1 VTAFVTADEAA
12 SLIRDGA
19 TVALTGSGGGILE
32 ADSILAAVERRF
44 LASGHPRDLTVIH
57 ALGIGDGETSGLS
70 HFAHEGLVSRVIG
83 GHWSWSP
90 AMQKLAAS
98 EAIEAYALPAGVI
111 GALLRESGARRPG
124 LTTRVG
130 LGSFVDPRVEGG
142 RLNSRSQEPLNEVVE
157 IDGDEYLRYFPI
169 KVDVAIVRG
178 SVADERGGV
187 GFEFEPALLDSDA
200 VALSAKAYGGIVLCQ
215 VREVADGPL
224 APFSVHL
231 PSTLVDYVVVN
242 PEQRQTYAHRDDPA
256 LYSARRS
263 SAKVGGTEPL
273 AAVDP
278 KTIIARRAAL
288 ELKPG
293 ALINVGFGMSSL
305 VVDVLAGEGL
315 LDHVTLVIEQGAV
328 GGQPVSGQLFGV
340 SRYPHAILPSTRQF
354 DFFASRALATCFL
367 GMAEV
372 DRHGDVN
379 VSKIGAT
386 AVGPGGFI
394 DIVHGSQEAVFCGP
408 LTAKGLHVSVQDG
421 LLVIDREGT
430 INKFTARVNQ
440 VTFSAAQAVKEGRSA
455 IYVTERAVFRLTP
468 EGVELIEVAPG
479 IDIERDVLAHMD
491 FQPIVK
497 DVTLMPERIF
507 GAGDLLTDWPHTSNI
522 ERLRT

>member
-1 VTAFVTADEAA
+1 MTTFASPDEAA
-12 SLIRDGA
+12 GLIPDGA

-32 ADSILAAVERRF
+32 PDAILAAIERRF
-44 LASGHPRDLTVIH
+44 LASDHPRDLTVIH
-57 ALGIGDGETSGLS
+57 ALGIGDGETTGLT
-70 HFAHEGLVSRVIG
+70 HLAHEGLVRRVIG

-90 AMQKLAAS
+90 KMQKLASS

-111 GALLRESGARRPG
+111 GGLLRESGARRPG

-142 RLNSRSQEPLNEVVE
+142 RLNSRSREPLCEVVE
-157 IDGDEYLRYFPI
+157 IDGEEYLRYFPI

-200 VALSAKAYGGIVLCQ
+200 VALSAKAFDGIILCQ
-215 VREVADGPL
+215 VREVAKAPL

-231 PSTLVDYVVVN
+231 PSTLVDYVVVD
-242 PEQRQTYAHRDDPA
+242 PDQRQTYAHRDDPE
-256 LYSARRS
+256 LYSARPVSVRVS
-263 SAKVGGTEPL
+263 GTAPL

-278 KTIIARRAAL
+278 KSIIARRAAL

-305 VVDVLAGEGL
+305 VVDVLAGEGV
-315 LDHVTLVIEQGAV
+315 LDDVTLVIEQGAV

-372 DRHGDVN
+372 DRQGDVN
-379 VSKIGAT
+379 VSKIGAK

-408 LTAKGLHVSVQDG
+408 LTAKGLHVSVRDG
-421 LLVIDREGT
+421 LLVIEREGT
-430 INKFTARVNQ
+430 INKFTAFVNQ
-440 VTFSAAQAVKEGRSA
+440 VTFSAAQALKEGRTA
-455 IYVTERAVFRLTP
+455 LYVTERAVFRLTP

-479 IDIERDVLAHMD
+479 IDIERDVLARMD
-491 FQPIVK
+491 FQPIIK
-497 DVTLMPERIF
+497 DVALMPERIF
-507 GAGDLLTDWPHTSNI
+507 STDDLFTDWPHTSDTEESRI
-522 ERLRT
+522 